1 MKGRES
7 RVAGRDQS
15 GSIMAALFRR
25 LAAWD
30 VWPMLKKE
38 LLQLRRDRLTFAMMT
53 GIPAIQLIM
62 FGYAIQT
69 DVRHLPTVVLDQSA
83 TEESRALITRM
94 ANTGNFDLIGTVA
107 DRDALRDAIESGRAR
122 AALVIPPEYARD
134 LKRGRTA
141 EAQMIVDAADPMASA
156 AALSGA
162 ALAGQAEAVERLPQ
176 MRALPLE
183 VRVRPWYN
191 PDLRSST
198 YIVPGIIGVLL
209 SMTLVLI
216 TAMSI
221 VRERER
227 GTLEQL
233 VVTPI
238 SRTSIMLGKLAPFL
252 LIGYIQITVVL
263 VLGRLVFD
271 VPIRGSLLALY
282 VLSFPFMVAS
292 LGVGLIVSTLVK
304 TQAQAVQL
312 GFFYIMPNILLS
324 GFMFPRVA
332 MPAPAQW
339 LGAILPLTYYLELL
353 RDVLLKGVALPHLLF
368 EGGILS
374 LFGVL
379 FVSIAI
385 RRFRKTVE

>member
-1 MKGRES
+1 MTVLTVPAARGR
-7 RVAGRDQS
+7 
-15 GSIMAALFRR
+15 AALGR
-25 LAAWD
+25 LATWK
-30 VWPMLKKE
+30 VWPMLRKE

-69 DVRHLPTVVLDQSA
+69 EVRHLPTVVLDESA
-83 TEESRALITRM
+83 TQQSRALIDRM
-94 ANTGNFDLIGTVA
+94 VNTGNFDLVGAVA
-107 DRDALRDAIESGRAR
+107 DRDALRDAVESGRAR
-122 AALVIPPEYARD
+122 AAIVIPPEYARN
-134 LKRGRTA
+134 LLRGRTA
-141 EAQMIVDAADPMASA
+141 YAQVIVDAADPMASS

-162 ALAGQAEAVERLPQ
+162 ALAGQAEAVERMPS
-176 MRALPLE
+176 MRALPVE

-216 TAMSI
+216 TSMAI

-238 SRTSIMLGKLAPFL
+238 GRTSIMLGKLAPFL

-263 VLGRLVFD
+263 VLGRLIFH
-271 VPIRGSLLALY
+271 VPIRGSVLGLYALS
-282 VLSFPFMVAS
+282 LPFMVAS
-292 LGVGLIVSTLVK
+292 LGVGLFLSTLAR

-312 GFFYIMPNILLS
+312 GFFYLMPNILLS
-324 GFMFPRVA
+324 GFMFPRIA
-332 MPAPAQW
+332 MPLPAQW
-339 LGAILPLTYYLELL
+339 IGTLLPLTYYLDVLRGVLIKGVPLHQLL
-353 RDVLLKGVALPHLLF
+353 R

-374 LFGVL
+374 LFSVGLIVL
-379 FVSIAI
+379 SV
-385 RRFRKTVE
+385 RRFHKTVE